1 VTEVVS
7 HVGVLNSVVANMS
20 LVIEDSSIIDK
31 DIHMLELP
39 LNLFREMLDRGAGHQ
54 IEMVVVNAA

>member
-39 LNLFREMLDRGAGHQ
+39 LNLFLEMLDRGAGH
-54 IEMVVVNAA
+54 